1 MELLFFYQTK
11 RDIREV
17 TRVAYGEKVLSR
29 LLSVGM
35 LVMIVGAALVY
46 LSGRVA
52 RRLAPEKQD
61 VANII
66 IKAVGCV
73 VALIGALM
81 VMGFI

>member
-1 MELLFFYQTK
+1 M
-11 RDIREV
+11 
-17 TRVAYGEKVLSR
+17 AYGEKVLSR

-35 LVMIVGAALVY
+35 LVMAVGAALVY
-46 LSGRVA
+46 LSGRLA
-52 RRLAPEKQD
+52 RRVAPEKQD
-61 VANII
+61 AANIV